1 MEQILNPIGDAIS
14 SIFDSAI
21 VQFGIRAI
29 GVYLVIL
36 WLATAYWAF
45 RDMQQRSDNAILPYL
60 AAAFIILFTPIFF
73 IFAFWFYKIVRPHEK
88 IGEVW
93 ERNLAEEALLAE
105 VESIHH
111 CPGCE
116 RRIDDEWIICPN
128 CRTRLKRV
136 CPNCSRL
143 VGMDWSLCAWCG
155 KDFERREAPA
165 AIEALPRGRDAT
177 GRIEAPAT
185 PSNTEPVEVSAAVS
199 TSSGNPTST
208 PLPSSVRSAGPI
220 RSAAGPLP
228 ASPQDPLPER

>member
-1 MEQILNPIGDAIS
+1 MPEILDGIGQTIS
-14 SIFDSAI
+14 DFIASPV
-21 VQFGIRAI
+21 VQFALLAI
-29 GVYLVIL
+29 GAYLVVL
-36 WLATAYWAF
+36 WIATAYWAF

-60 AAAFIILFTPIFF
+60 VAAGIILFTPFLF
-73 IFAFWFYKIVRPHEK
+73 IFAVWVYKIVRPHEK

-111 CPGCE
+111 CPGCD

-155 KDFERREAPA
+155 KDFERREVPA
-165 AIEALPRGRDAT
+165 AAAVDALPRGRDAT
-177 GRIEAPAT
+177 DRI
-185 PSNTEPVEVSAAVS
+185 SASS
-199 TSSGNPTST
+199 TAAAST
-208 PLPSSVRSAGPI
+208 GTALPSSVRTSGSPRSTTGPTI
-220 RSAAGPLP
+220 PAA
-228 ASPQDPLPER
+228 AQDPLPER